1 MTPTITLISIII
13 IIIINTTNIILMMIT
28 TSLSLSPGQ
37 PYLPSSQRL
46 VWNKYEAEK
55 YCL

>member
-1 MTPTITLISIII
+1 MTPTITHISII